1 MDEREFETL
10 AEQTLRD
17 FMARIEDALDVDV
30 DLRGGILT
38 IEFDDGRQYVLNK
51 HGPNKQLWLSSPLSG
66 ASHYDHDATTGGWR
80 STRGGPPLADLLAAE
95 LAQLSGAEI
104 TFD

>member
-30 DLRGGILT
+30 DLLGGILT

-80 STRGGPPLADLLAAE
+80 STRGGPQLADLLAAE

>member
-10 AEQTLRD
+10 AEQTLRG

-66 ASHYDHDATTGGWR
+66 ASHYAHDATTGGWR

>member
-10 AEQTLRD
+10 AEQTLRAY
-17 FMARIEDALDVDV
+17 MARIEDALDVDV

-38 IEFDDGRQYVLNK
+38 IELDDGRQYVLNK
-51 HGPNKQLWLSSPLSG
+51 HAPNRQLWLSSPLSG
-66 ASHYDHDATTGGWR
+66 ASHYDRDAATGGWR

-95 LAQLSGAEI
+95 LAQLTGAEI
-104 TFD
+104 SFE

>member
-10 AEQTLRD
+10 AEQTLRG

-51 HGPNKQLWLSSPLSG
+51 HAPNKQLWLSSPLSG
-66 ASHYDHDATTGGWR
+66 ASHYDHDAATGGWR

-95 LAQLSGAEI
+95 LAQLTGAEI